1 MRTVNFPNGLTL
13 TSTALSAE
21 DVQDAF
27 QLAVLQMLG
36 INSGTVTQG
45 TLNAGSNLLA
55 VTDIGTAAVGQMIG
69 GRGIPLGTVI
79 TDIGTVGGFGSGGFG
94 DNPFNSPGSLAI
106 TMSANADY
114 GNLYGAGGYGDQNY
128 GTPTTWTTTVFI
140 GSDAN
145 AFSTVR
151 VGWQKDGQPGWGPG
165 QDVVTVMAVVVDD
178 RYNRIRDVSQKLL
191 NDTTNTQ
198 TTDYTRAWEIR
209 FSVYG
214 PNSTDNARLIKSC
227 LRLDWVRAIFSA
239 VNLYLV
245 PDERDPVRF
254 PENFNKQW
262 WDRSDFR
269 AKYYEAVQE
278 TITQQTVASAEVI
291 LETAIGG
298 YGDGTG
304 DDPYGDLTTVN
315 IDFTV
320 SV

>member
-1 MRTVNFPNGLTL
+1 MRSVTFPNGLTL

-21 DVQDAF
+21 DIQDVF
-27 QLAVLQMLG
+27 QLAVIQMLG
-36 INSGTVTQG
+36 IDPGTVTQG
-45 TLNAGSNLLA
+45 TLNADSNLLTVVDPGL
-55 VTDIGTAAVGQMIG
+55 VTVGQFIG
-69 GRGIPLGTVI
+69 GRGVP
-79 TDIGTVGGFGSGGFG
+79 IGTVVQTITG
-94 DNPFNSPGSLAI
+94 NVI

-114 GNLYGAGGYGDQNY
+114 GNSYGAGGFGDQSY
-128 GTPTTWTTTVFI
+128 GSPTTWTATVFI

-145 AFSTVR
+145 AFFTVR
-151 VGWQKDGQPGWGPG
+151 VGWQKDGMPGWGPG
-165 QDVVTVMAVVVDD
+165 QDVVTCMAVVTDD
-178 RYNRIRDVSQKLL
+178 RYNRIRDVSQSQL

-198 TTDYTRAWEIR
+198 TTDYTRAWEMR

-245 PDERDPVRF
+245 PDERDPLRF

-278 TITQQTVASAEVI
+278 TITQQTVATAEVI
-291 LETAIGG
+291 VEAAIGG
-298 YGDGTG
+298 FGNDGYGDN
-304 DDPYGDLTTVN
+304 PYGNQTLVTV
-315 IDFTV
+315 DFTV
-320 SV
+320 